1 MKKIKIM
8 LLTIFMLVICSG
20 CDIKTKDSMD
30 DINVYTSLYPI
41 QYVTE
46 ALYKDNAKIYNMYP
60 AGSDPYKY
68 TFTKKQIKD
77 YSESDLVIY
86 NGLGNE
92 KKYIANMLNKNKNL
106 KIIDATAR
114 IEYNYDMDEI
124 WMNPSSVLTIAQ
136 NIKSGLNEY
145 VESTYLQKEIETN
158 YDKLKLKLSKLDADI
173 KDDIENANSKIIIV
187 NDDKFKI
194 LEKYNLVVYSLDK
207 DSITDKTYNDIVKL
221 FTAGTV
227 KYIYTDGTDNEYVS
241 KLKIAYPN
249 IEIINLSTL
258 NNISNEDKINEKD
271 YITIMNENRDKIKKE
286 LYK

>member
-1 MKKIKIM
+1 MKKIKLM
-8 LLTIFMLVICSG
+8 LVTMFMLIVCSG

-46 ALYKDNAKIYNMYP
+46 ALYKDNAKIYSMYP

-68 TFTKKQIKD
+68 TFTKKQIQD

-145 VESTYLQKEIETN
+145 VESTYLQKEIENN

-173 KDDIENANSKIIIV
+173 KDDVENASNKIIVV

-207 DSITDKTYNDIVKL
+207 DSITDKSYNDIVKL
-221 FTAGTV
+221 FAAGTV
-227 KYIYTDGTDNEYVS
+227 KYIYTDGNNNDYVS
-241 KLKIAYPN
+241 NIKAAYPSV
-249 IEIINLSTL
+249 EIISLSTL
-258 NNISNEDKINEKD
+258 NNISNEDKVNEKD

>member
-1 MKKIKIM
+1 MKKIKLM
-8 LLTIFMLVICSG
+8 LVTIFMLIVCSG

-46 ALYKDNAKIYNMYP
+46 ALYKDNAKIYSMYP

-68 TFTKKQIKD
+68 TFTKKQIQD

-124 WMNPSSVLTIAQ
+124 WMNPSSVHTIAQ
-136 NIKSGLNEY
+136 NKKSGLNEY
-145 VESTYLQKEIETN
+145 VESTYLQKEIENN

-173 KDDIENANSKIIIV
+173 KDDVENASNKIIVV

-207 DSITDKTYNDIVKL
+207 DSITDKSYNDIVKL
-221 FTAGTV
+221 FAAGTV
-227 KYIYTDGTDNEYVS
+227 KYIYTDGNNNDYVS
-241 KLKIAYPN
+241 NIKAAYPSV
-249 IEIINLSTL
+249 EIISLSTL
-258 NNISNEDKINEKD
+258 NNISNEDKVNEKD